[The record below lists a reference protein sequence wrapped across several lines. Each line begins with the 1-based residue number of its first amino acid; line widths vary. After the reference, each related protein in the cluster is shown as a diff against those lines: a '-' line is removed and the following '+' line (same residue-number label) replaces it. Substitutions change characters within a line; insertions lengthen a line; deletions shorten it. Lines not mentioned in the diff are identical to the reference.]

1 MFFFSHLSSG
11 AAQFFSCFFSSPRPS
26 VVYPGPSGHIFLYCT
41 VPGSGHSSHREP
53 QPRPMLQQHSDL
65 VTLFLLVDDCWHMVC
80 RTSVKQ
86 KPFLLSGGKNTKKKQ
101 KNQILLSRF
110 TAVKPVAATRSA
122 LPISPVSLTD
132 TFRSSGARL
141 KSFVAVAAVTSHRVD
156 TTSVL
161 TDAGFG
167 TALVQV

>member
-1 MFFFSHLSSG
+1 MF
-11 AAQFFSCFFSSPRPS
+11 CFFLSPQFRSGSVFCFFLVFLSSPRPS

-86 KPFLLSGGKNTKKKQ
+86 KPFLLSGGKNTKKKKSNITFTFYCSKTCGCDTFSSANQ
-101 KNQILLSRF
+101 SGFSYRYIPFQWGSAQILRCSR
-110 TAVKPVAATRSA
+110 
-122 LPISPVSLTD
+122 
-132 TFRSSGARL
+132 SGN
-141 KSFVAVAAVTSHRVD
+141 FPPC
-156 TTSVL
+156 
-161 TDAGFG
+161 
-167 TALVQV
+167 